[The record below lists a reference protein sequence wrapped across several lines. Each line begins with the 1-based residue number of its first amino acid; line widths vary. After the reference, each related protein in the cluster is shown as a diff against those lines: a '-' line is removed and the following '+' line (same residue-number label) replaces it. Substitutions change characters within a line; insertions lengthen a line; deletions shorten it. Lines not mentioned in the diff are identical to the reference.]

1 MEEKINNDEE
11 SSLIVKLIEIIN
23 RLFKFAGSSIISA
36 VVDLSIFTVLTNEIL
51 ISIPMNVMEATIIS
65 RIFSGSLNFFLSQR
79 WVFNGVDRFSDIIKY
94 ILLIIFQMLC
104 SGFLLSILSTKFI
117 DATFIKIFVDI
128 TLFFVSYLIQRFIL
142 YRYKIRK

>member
-1 MEEKINNDEE
+1 MEEKINNDED
-11 SSLIVKLIEIIN
+11 SSNIGKIINIIN

-51 ISIPMNVMEATIIS
+51 FSIPMNVMEATIIS

-79 WVFNGVDRFSDIIKY
+79 WVFNGVDRVSDVIKY
-94 ILLIIFQMLC
+94 ILLVISQMFC
-104 SGFLLSILSTKFI
+104 SGFLVSILSTKFI

-128 TLFFVSYLIQRFIL
+128 ALFFLSYLIQRFVF
-142 YRYKIRK
+142 YRYKIKK

>member
-65 RIFSGSLNFFLSQR
+65 RIFSGSLNFFLSQK
-79 WVFNGVDRFSDIIKY
+79 WVFNGIDRVSDVIKY
-94 ILLIIFQMLC
+94 ILLVIFQMFC
-104 SGFLLSILSTKFI
+104 SGFLVSILSTKFI
-117 DATFIKIFVDI
+117 DATFIKMFVDI
-128 TLFFVSYLIQRFIL
+128 ALFFFSYLVQRFIL
-142 YRYKIRK
+142 YRYKVKK

>member
-65 RIFSGSLNFFLSQR
+65 RIFSGSLNFFLSQK
-79 WVFNGVDRFSDIIKY
+79 WVFNGIDRVSDVIKY
-94 ILLIIFQMLC
+94 ILLVISQMLC
-104 SGFLLSILSTKFI
+104 SGFLVSILSTKFI
-117 DATFIKIFVDI
+117 DATFIKMFVDI

>member
-104 SGFLLSILSTKFI
+104 SGFLVSILSTKFI

>member
-104 SGFLLSILSTKFI
+104 SGFLVSILSTKFI

-142 YRYKIRK
+142 YRYKIGK